1 MRVQNHERSAVNN
14 IRSLTRRST
23 GVAYDVF
30 GEKIGARQIPAGI
43 SEVALPR
50 GVSLVVRE

>member
-1 MRVQNHERSAVNN
+1 MPRSA
-14 IRSLTRRST
+14 T
-23 GVAYDVF
+23 GVAYGIF

-50 GVSLVVRE
+50 GASLVVRE